1 MRCIIDIM
9 KKLLFVRIH
18 GDIPYNVVIP
28 PMGILY
34 LVQPVRENF
43 PDYCID
49 IYDTALP
56 ESPLKKILKY
66 IKMTSPDMI
75 LFSFNYYEK
84 DIFIRLSKKIKMLF
98 PEKIIIAGGPG
109 ITCSVDEIAEKSSLD
124 FFVLGEGEERL
135 INVLTYIKDNSIEL
149 MDGCGKKESGKIIY
163 KKRES
168 VMGNLDRWGIPAWD
182 MVDLKR
188 FSELPTMNSMLKR
201 STYATIM
208 TSRGCPFNCP
218 FCSSFMR
225 SRYRA
230 RSNDDVLKEIKLLY
244 SKGVREFHFLDDTFN
259 VPEKRAIDLLDAIS
273 ELELDISISFQG
285 IRIEYVNKRL
295 VEALKKAGCYKVEFG
310 VQHIDPKITK
320 YIRRDISNSQLL
332 KNHRLLQK
340 AGFITNAHFIFGF
353 PKETK
358 EMAVK
363 NLDFAIKLDATYTT
377 FFRLTPFPGT
387 EYERLITKLKKI
399 PSKNLNYYNRDPRL
413 NLSCM
418 TNDELVE
425 FQRYAYRRFHYR
437 PFKMIKTFFRL
448 PKNLYFWKHL
458 IKELFLH
465 LRDRI

>member
-1 MRCIIDIM
+1 M

-34 LVQPVRENF
+34 LIPPVREYF
-43 PDYCID
+43 PDYNIS

-56 ESPLKKILKY
+56 ENPLKKLIGYLKENPFD
-66 IKMTSPDMI
+66 II

-84 DIFIRLSKKIKMLF
+84 DIFIRLSKKIKMIF

-109 ITCSVDEIAEKSSLD
+109 ITCSVDEIAKKSTLD
-124 FFVLGEGEERL
+124 YFVMGEGEERL
-135 INVLTYIKDNSIEL
+135 INVLSYINDNSTEL
-149 MDGCGKKESGKIIY
+149 MDGCGKKEKGKIVY

-168 VMGNLDRWGIPAWD
+168 VMNDLDRWGIPAWD
-182 MVDLKR
+182 MIDLKR
-188 FSELPTMNSMLKR
+188 FSKLPTMNSMLKR

-230 RSNDDVLKEIKLLY
+230 RSIKNVIKEIRLLY

-259 VPEKRAIDLLDAIS
+259 IPEKRAIELLDAIS
-273 ELELDISISFQG
+273 ELELDISIAFQG

-320 YIRRDISNSQLL
+320 YIKRDISNSQIL
-332 KNHRLLQK
+332 KNHRSLK
-340 AGFITNAHFIFGF
+340 DAGFITNAHFIFGF
-353 PKETK
+353 PGETK
-358 EMAVK
+358 EMAKK
-363 NLDFAIKLDATYTT
+363 NLRFAIRLDATYTT

-387 EYERLITKLKKI
+387 EYEKMITDLTEL
-399 PSKNLNYYNRDPRL
+399 PSTNLNYYNKDKRL
-413 NLSCM
+413 NLSAM
-418 TNDELVE
+418 TNKELVDL
-425 FQRYAYRRFHYR
+425 QRYAYRKFHYR
-437 PFKMIKTFFRL
+437 PVKMIKTFFKL
-448 PKNLYFWKHL
+448 PKTIYFWKHL
-458 IKELFLH
+458 VGEFFTH
-465 LRDRI
+465 LKDRI